1 MQLRVNPRI
10 LLTMRGRLFHVQ
22 AAVPRPV
29 TSLEGALWQEFGA
42 IHGDA
47 EWQNSATQDRS
58 IDGYYGAA
66 FAKNQAALCLSGGG
80 IRSAAFSLGVIQGL
94 ARAQLLD
101 KFHYISMVSGGGYIG
116 GWLQSML
123 KEHQHDVGKVQNLLA
138 SDQAPAELHRLR
150 GFTNFLTPSPGLLS
164 PDTWTGVLL
173 WIRNVLANWLIF
185 LPALF
190 ALAITPLLYRNIL
203 EIFDR
208 RWTNFIL
215 LAALLCLFVGV
226 HQAARYLPSSSRA
239 GVAQSD
245 TAASDL
251 PKDILWGI
259 VLPLLVWSFL
269 VPVAAAPWMQRFAP
283 ADALPGDVIPILAF
297 VVAEAGY
304 ATAGFRETG
313 EQRRLFW
320 KNFGWWTLASF
331 VGSLV
336 LWIEIS
342 VGIGIPT
349 SYIAVFGPLA
359 VTLAHL
365 SQSLIFVAL
374 RKESFRGD
382 LDREWLARLN
392 AEKVVP
398 ALLWAFFAAV
408 CVLLPDLVPQRM
420 QAVLA
425 EASAIIATISGPG
438 AAYLGKIS
446 KNAVTENSAGQSAGS
461 MIPIN
466 LVVAAA
472 ALIFAVA
479 LFALLGFAAS
489 ALVGSERVAG
499 FALLIAAGLLAWGLG
514 RRVNINRFSMHAVYR
529 ARLVRAFLGSARP
542 ARHPDRFTGI
552 DPHDNSRMADLW
564 PEQGARALFP
574 VVNTTLN
581 LTQVRNNAW
590 TERKGE
596 SFTITPMACGAAYL
610 HRREDADAGIGPRG
624 AYVQTAA
631 YAGHERETGQD
642 DPQRGITLGTA
653 MTISG
658 AAASPNMGYSSSAG
672 AAFLMTLFNVRLG
685 AWLPNPAVAST
696 RELDYA
702 KPANAVLMLGR
713 ELLGRANDQ
722 SRAVYLSDGGHFD
735 NLGLYEMVRRRCRH
749 IFVIDA
755 DADPDA
761 GFCELGNA
769 VRKIRI
775 DMDIDIAFDP
785 AVAIGS
791 REHPLTPFHCA
802 AYGIIKYPESDVPGE
817 LIYLKPADL
826 PSMPMDVRAY
836 SNAHSDFPHQSTLE
850 QFFEESQFES
860 YRQLGVSETATL
872 STGVRT
878 MDEFYRGVRSQ
889 LLHSKAVSTHPAPP
903 GHGGEETEHD
913 HRRDLSAA

>member
-1 MQLRVNPRI
+1 
-10 LLTMRGRLFHVQ
+10 MRGIFFH
-22 AAVPRPV
+22 AHPAEPRPV
-29 TSLEGALWQEFGA
+29 TSLAGALWQEFGA
-42 IHGDA
+42 IHGDG
-47 EWQNSATQDRS
+47 EWQSSATPDPS
-58 IDGYYGAA
+58 IEGYYRAA

-101 KFHYISMVSGGGYIG
+101 KFHYLSMVSGGGYIG

-123 KEHQHDVGKVQNLLA
+123 KEHRHDVSKVQSLLA

-150 GFTNFLTPSPGLLS
+150 GFTNFLTPSPGLSS

-190 ALAITPLLYRNIL
+190 ALAITPLLYRDIL

-215 LAALLCLFVGV
+215 LAALVCLFVGV
-226 HQAARYLPSSSRA
+226 HQAARHLPSSSRTGA
-239 GVAQSD
+239 AQSD
-245 TAASDL
+245 TEASDL
-251 PKDILWGI
+251 PKEILRGI

-269 VPVAAAPWMQRFAP
+269 VPVAAAPWMQTFAP
-283 ADALPGDVIPILAF
+283 ADALPGGAIPLFGF
-297 VVAEAGY
+297 VVAEAAY
-304 ATAGFRETG
+304 ITAGFRQTG
-313 EQRRLFW
+313 EGRRLFW
-320 KNFGWWTLASF
+320 KNFGWWTLATF
-331 VGSLV
+331 IGFFI
-336 LWIEIS
+336 LWVEIS
-342 VGIGIPT
+342 VGIGVST
-349 SYIAVFGPLA
+349 GYIAVIGPLA

-365 SQSLIFVAL
+365 TQSLIFVAL

-408 CVLLPDLVPQRM
+408 CVLLPDLVPNSVQGLWAEIS
-420 QAVLA
+420 AVIA
-425 EASAIIATISGPG
+425 AITGPG

-446 KNAVTENSAGQSAGS
+446 KYAQSANSGEQS
-461 MIPIN
+461 PGRSIISFDL
-466 LVVAAA
+466 LVTAA
-472 ALIFAVA
+472 ALIFAVT
-479 LFALLGFAAS
+479 LFALLGFAADS
-489 ALVGSERVAG
+489 LAGSEPVAAL
-499 FALLIAAGLLAWGLG
+499 ALLITAGLLAWGLG

-529 ARLVRAFLGSARP
+529 MRLVRAFLGSARP
-542 ARHPDRFTGI
+542 ARRPDRFTGI

-564 PEQGARALFP
+564 PQEGGRALFP

-590 TERKGE
+590 SERKGE
-596 SFTITPMACGAAYL
+596 SFTITPTACGAAYL
-610 HRREDADAGIGPRG
+610 HRREDEHAGISPRG
-624 AYVQTAA
+624 AYAQTAA
-631 YAGHERETGQD
+631 YAGHERETGED

-685 AWLPNPAVAST
+685 AWLPNPAIANT
-696 RELDYA
+696 RELARA
-702 KPANAVLMLGR
+702 KPANAVLMLTR

-722 SRAVYLSDGGHFD
+722 SRAVYLSDGGHFEV
-735 NLGLYEMVRRRCRH
+735 LGLYEMVRRRCRH

-791 REHPLTPFHCA
+791 RKHPLKPFHCV
-802 AYGIIKYPESDVPGE
+802 AYGKIFYPDTPEPGE

-836 SNAHSDFPHQSTLE
+836 SNANPDFPHQSTLE

-860 YRQLGVSETATL
+860 YRQLGLSETCTL
-872 STGVRT
+872 STGLGT
-878 MDEFYRGVRSQ
+878 MDDFYRGVRSQ
-889 LLHSKAVSTHPAPP
+889 LLHSKAVSTQPAPP
-903 GHGGEETEHD
+903 GHGGEDTEHD

>member
-1 MQLRVNPRI
+1 M
-10 LLTMRGRLFHVQ
+10 FH
-22 AAVPRPV
+22 ARPPDPRPV
-29 TSLEGALWQEFGA
+29 TSLAGALWQEFGA
-42 IHGDA
+42 IHGES
-47 EWQNSATQDRS
+47 EWRGSATQDPS
-58 IDGYYGAA
+58 IEGYYRAA
-66 FAKNQAALCLSGGG
+66 FDKNQAALCLSGGG

-94 ARAQLLD
+94 ARAHLLD
-101 KFHYISMVSGGGYIG
+101 KFHYISMTSGGGYIG
-116 GWLQSML
+116 GWLLSML
-123 KEHQHDVGKVQNLLA
+123 KEHQHDVSKVQNLLA
-138 SDQAPAELHRLR
+138 SDQAPDELHRLR
-150 GFTNFLTPSPGLLS
+150 GFTNFLTPSPGLSS

-190 ALAITPLLYRNIL
+190 ALAIAPLLYRDIL

-215 LAALLCLFVGV
+215 LVALACLFVGV
-226 HQAARYLPSSSRA
+226 HQAARYLPSSSQA
-239 GVAQSD
+239 DAAQSD

-259 VLPLLVWSFL
+259 VLPLLAWSFL
-269 VPVAAAPWMQRFAP
+269 VPVAAAPWMQMFAP
-283 ADALPGDVIPILAF
+283 ADALPGDAIPILAF
-297 VVAEAGY
+297 LAAEGAY
-304 ATAGFRETG
+304 ATAGFRQTG

-320 KNFGWWTLASF
+320 RNFGWWTLATF
-331 VGSLV
+331 VGSLI

-342 VGIGIPT
+342 IGIGVPT

-408 CVLLPDLVPQRM
+408 CVLLPDLVPDRIQGL
-420 QAVLA
+420 LA
-425 EASAIIATISGPG
+425 QASAVIAAITGPG

-446 KNAVTENSAGQSAGS
+446 KSAVTTTGAGQSSGGS
-461 MIPIN
+461 IISTD
-466 LVVAAA
+466 LLIAAA
-472 ALIFAVA
+472 ALIFAIT
-479 LFALLGFAAS
+479 LFALLGFAAN
-489 ALVGSERVAG
+489 ALVGSDAIAEA
-499 FALLIAAGLLAWGLG
+499 ALLIAAGLLAWGLG

-529 ARLVRAFLGSARP
+529 MRLVRAFLGSARP

-564 PEQGARALFP
+564 PDQGRRALFP

-596 SFTITPMACGAAYL
+596 SFTITPTACGAAYL
-610 HRREDADAGIGPRG
+610 HRREDAAAGIGPRG

-631 YAGHERETGQD
+631 YSGHERETGVD

-685 AWLPNPAVAST
+685 AWLPNPAIANT
-696 RELDYA
+696 RDLARA
-702 KPANAVLMLGR
+702 KPANAVLMLSR

-722 SRAVYLSDGGHFD
+722 SRGVYLSDGGHFD
-735 NLGLYEMVRRRCRH
+735 NLGLYEMVRRRCRQ
-749 IFVIDA
+749 IFIVDA

-791 REHPLTPFHCA
+791 RSNPVQPFHCV
-802 AYGIIKYPESDVPGE
+802 AYGKIFYPDTEQPGE

-836 SNAHSDFPHQSTLE
+836 RNANSDFPHESTLE

-860 YRQLGVSETATL
+860 YRQLGLSETATL
-872 STGVRT
+872 SPGART
-878 MDEFYRGVRSQ
+878 MDDFYRGVRSQ
-889 LLHSKAVSTHPAPP
+889 LLHSKAVSTQPTPP